1 MRVKRL
7 ASTSMLVALAL
18 VVGCEK
24 GATNAPSVKD
34 YEQKRAELIK
44 RQEKEG
50 APLAVAQ
57 RKVGPAAS
65 DQATVQDGSGLVSGA
80 SDYGYDATNKRD
92 PFRSFVLDEAQRL
105 TKHERGPLEQ
115 FDLSQLSVVA
125 VVWGTQRP
133 RALVTDPSGRGYVV
147 QEGTPI
153 GKNEGQVI
161 RIGDTTMLVR
171 ETYVDYLGAAT
182 SKEIEMRVRSKVQG
196 G

>member
-1 MRVKRL
+1 L
-7 ASTSMLVALAL
+7 ASPHQT
-18 VVGCEK
+18 C
-24 GATNAPSVKD
+24 
-34 YEQKRAELIK
+34 R
-44 RQEKEG
+44 R
-50 APLAVAQ
+50 
-57 RKVGPAAS
+57 
-65 DQATVQDGSGLVSGA
+65 GLVSSGA
-80 SDYGYDATNKRD
+80 DYGYDATNKRD

-147 QEGTPI
+147 QEGTTI
-153 GKNEGQVI
+153 GKNDGQVI

-182 SKEIEMRVRSKVQG
+182 SKEIEMRVRSKAQG

>member
-1 MRVKRL
+1 MRVKL
-7 ASTSMLVALAL
+7 LSSMLVALAL

-24 GATNAPSVKD
+24 GGTNAPSVKD

-50 APLAVAQ
+50 ASTAVAQ
-57 RKVGPAAS
+57 RKAGPAAS
-65 DQATVQDGSGLVSGA
+65 AQAQSQDGSGLVSGA

-125 VVWGTQRP
+125 VVWGTKRP

-153 GKNEGQVI
+153 GKNDGQVI

-171 ETYVDYLGAAT
+171 EIYVDYLGAAT
-182 SKEIEMRVRSKVQG
+182 SKEIEMRVRSKAQG

>member
-1 MRVKRL
+1 MRVKL
-7 ASTSMLVALAL
+7 LSSMLVALAL

-24 GATNAPSVKD
+24 GGTNAPSVRD

-44 RQEKEG
+44 RQGKQG
-50 APLAVAQ
+50 ASTAVAQ
-57 RKVGPAAS
+57 HKAGPAAS
-65 DQATVQDGSGLVSGA
+65 GQAQPQDGSGLVSGA
-80 SDYGYDATNKRD
+80 SNYGYDATNKRD

-153 GKNEGQVI
+153 GKNDGQVI

-182 SKEIEMRVRSKVQG
+182 SKEIEMRVRSKAQG

>member
-1 MRVKRL
+1 VRVKL
-7 ASTSMLVALAL
+7 LSWMLVALAL

-24 GATNAPSVKD
+24 GGNNAPSVQD

-50 APLAVAQ
+50 ASTVVAQ
-57 RKVGPAAS
+57 RKAGPAVPA
-65 DQATVQDGSGLVSGA
+65 QATSQDGSGLVSGA

-153 GKNEGQVI
+153 GKNDGQVI

-182 SKEIEMRVRSKVQG
+182 SKEIELRVRSKVQG

>member
-1 MRVKRL
+1 MKRKKL
-7 ASTSMLVALAL
+7 ASTLAALAL

-24 GATNAPSVKD
+24 GATNAPSVQD

-44 RQEKEG
+44 RQDKDG
-50 APLAVAQ
+50 LPTAVAQ
-57 RKVGPAAS
+57 RTAGPGALQEQS
-65 DQATVQDGSGLVSGA
+65 PDGSGLTSGGA
-80 SDYGYDATNKRD
+80 DYGYDATNKRD
-92 PFRSFVLDEAQRL
+92 PFRSFVLDEALRL

-147 QEGTPI
+147 QEGTTI
-153 GKNEGQVI
+153 GKNDGHVI

-182 SKEIEMRVRSKVQG
+182 NKEIEMRVRSKAQG

>member
-1 MRVKRL
+1 VKRKML
-7 ASTSMLVALAL
+7 ASTLAALSL

-24 GATNAPSVKD
+24 GATNAPSVQD

-44 RQEKEG
+44 RQEKDG
-50 APLAVAQ
+50 APIAVAQ
-57 RKVGPAAS
+57 RKAGPAAGQEQS
-65 DQATVQDGSGLVSGA
+65 QDGSGLVS
-80 SDYGYDATNKRD
+80 SDAGYGYDATNKRD
-92 PFRSFVLDEAQRL
+92 PFRSFVLDEALRL

-147 QEGTPI
+147 QEGTTI
-153 GKNEGQVI
+153 GKNDGQVI

-171 ETYVDYLGAAT
+171 ETYVDYLGEAT
-182 SKEIEMRVRSKVQG
+182 SKEIEMRVRSKAQG

>member
-1 MRVKRL
+1 VKRKML
-7 ASTSMLVALAL
+7 ASTLAALSL

-24 GATNAPSVKD
+24 GATNAPSVQD

-44 RQEKEG
+44 RQEKG
-50 APLAVAQ
+50 GPPTAVAQ
-57 RKVGPAAS
+57 RKAGPAAAGQ
-65 DQATVQDGSGLVSGA
+65 DQSQDGSGLVSSSAG
-80 SDYGYDATNKRD
+80 YGYDATNKRD
-92 PFRSFVLDEAQRL
+92 PFRSFVLDEALRL

-147 QEGTPI
+147 QEGTTI
-153 GKNEGQVI
+153 GKNDGHVI

-182 SKEIEMRVRSKVQG
+182 NKEIEMRVRSKAQG

>member
-1 MRVKRL
+1 MRVKL
-7 ASTSMLVALAL
+7 LSSMLLALAL

-24 GATNAPSVKD
+24 AGTNAPSVQD

-50 APLAVAQ
+50 ASTAVAQ
-57 RKVGPAAS
+57 HKAGPAAS
-65 DQATVQDGSGLVSGA
+65 AQAQSQDGSGLVS
-80 SDYGYDATNKRD
+80 STSEYGYDATNKRD

-153 GKNEGQVI
+153 GKNDGQVI

-171 ETYVDYLGAAT
+171 ETYVDYLGEAT
-182 SKEIEMRVRSKVQG
+182 SKEIEMRVRSKAQG

>member
-1 MRVKRL
+1 MKRKIL
-7 ASTSMLVALAL
+7 ASTLAALSL

-24 GATNAPSVKD
+24 GGKNAPSVQD

-44 RQEKEG
+44 RQEKDG
-50 APLAVAQ
+50 PPTVVAN
-57 RKVGPAAS
+57 RKAGPATGQQQS
-65 DQATVQDGSGLVSGA
+65 QDGSGLVSGGA
-80 SDYGYDATNKRD
+80 DYSYDATNKRD

-147 QEGTPI
+147 QEGTTI
-153 GKNEGQVI
+153 GKNDGQVI

-182 SKEIEMRVRSKVQG
+182 SKEIEMRVRSKAQG